1 MDIEKIDKIVDRF
14 GLTFPSTSVFSKI
27 ARDIAIGVD
36 PRGDPDHALVTWLEH
51 EETLFRRLEQC
62 IVQERLQKGFMK
74 ENEPD
79 VDGFIKFS
87 LSVHNR
93 RKSRM
98 GYSLEHHLSSVLE
111 ANEVSFTHGAVI
123 EGKQRPD
130 FLFPSLEVYY
140 SAMKDDPRLVM
151 LGVKST
157 CRERWLQVLME
168 SDKISRKHLFT
179 IDRGITSE
187 QMDRMEDKNLKLVVP
202 LPVQKGYSKQ
212 QQKKM
217 CSLFEFIEDIKMRQ
231 KSHVPL

>member
-1 MDIEKIDKIVDRF
+1 MNTEKIDRTIDEF
-14 GLTFPSTSVFSKI
+14 GLSFPSTSVFSKI
-27 ARDIAIGVD
+27 ARDMATGVD
-36 PRGDPDHALVTWLEH
+36 PREDPDHALVTWLEH

-62 IVQERLQKGFMK
+62 IVQERLQKGFM
-74 ENEPD
+74 NEDEAD

-98 GYSLEHHLSSVLE
+98 GYSLEHHLAVVLE
-111 ANEVSFTHGAVI
+111 ANEVSFTRGAVI

-130 FLFPSLEVYY
+130 FLFPSLEVYN

-212 QQKKM
+212 QQKQM